1 MHGTRNVALGL
12 LAALAVAGPAHAG
25 IEAAGT
31 SAANFLSVGTSP
43 AVLGMGGAALGRNG
57 SFDLISWNPGALGY
71 VNETNLQLSHSAM
84 DDQSAQEWASLGGR
98 FGASQTRWALSALYQ
113 NDGSVEG
120 RDAGNIATESFSVG
134 SGAATL
140 QLAQSFGPHV
150 SFGVAGKY
158 VLDNLGPL
166 LRGGGF
172 TFDGGVSM
180 RYGAVGFGFAG
191 QNVGGTMRYG
201 ATTYS
206 FPTNYGGG
214 VSYSHAA
221 SGLTVACDVNVPG
234 TSYTNV
240 RTGVE
245 WRYRQRVA
253 LRAGYRAELSAP
265 ADEPLAGPT
274 FGTGLGGHGMWLD
287 YGFVLGGNQG
297 GQHRLAISLRPGDL
311 GWKSGDPFGQ
321 NAMPKD
327 FDSKKVVGP
336 PAPSTGDAK
345 PSKR

>member
-1 MHGTRNVALGL
+1 MVDAGL
-12 LAALAVAGPAHAG
+12 LVAVAGIHAT
-25 IEAAGT
+25 ICRE
-31 SAANFLSVGTSP
+31 SRWCHWS
-43 AVLGMGGAALGRNG
+43 
-57 SFDLISWNPGALGY
+57 I
-71 VNETNLQLSHSAM
+71 
-84 DDQSAQEWASLGGR
+84 QSAWPRSSPGR
-98 FGASQTRWALSALYQ
+98 GAFISFSREATFSFNEACWRVWES
-113 NDGSVEG
+113 DG
-120 RDAGNIATESFSVG
+120 SFSVG

-140 QLAQSFGPHV
+140 QMAQSFGPHV

-166 LRGGGF
+166 QHGGGF

-311 GWKSGDPFGQ
+311 GWKSVDPFGQ

-327 FDSKKVVGP
+327 FDAKKVVGP

>member
-1 MHGTRNVALGL
+1 MHKSRHAALGL
-12 LAALAVAGPAHAG
+12 MALVALASPAQAG
-25 IEAAGT
+25 IDAAGT
-31 SAANFLSVGTSP
+31 AAANFLTVGTSP
-43 AVLGMGGAALGRNG
+43 AVLGMGGAALGRSG
-57 SFDLISWNPGALGY
+57 SLDLVNWNPGALGY
-71 VNETNLQLSHSAM
+71 VNETNLQLSHATM

-98 FGASQTRWALSALYQ
+98 FGHSHTHWAMSALYQ

-120 RDAGNIATESFSVG
+120 RDASNLATESFSVG
-134 SGAATL
+134 SGAATF
-140 QLAQSFGPHV
+140 QLAQAFGQHV
-150 SFGVAGKY
+150 AFGVAGKY
-158 VLDNLGPL
+158 VLDNLGPAQ
-166 LRGGGF
+166 RGGGF
-172 TFDGGVSM
+172 TFDGGMSM

-191 QNVGGTMRYG
+191 QNVGGSMTYG
-201 ATTYS
+201 ASTYA
-206 FPTNYGGG
+206 FPSNYGGG

-221 SGLTVACDVNVPG
+221 SGVTVACDVNVPS

-240 RTGVE
+240 RTGAE
-245 WRYRQRVA
+245 WRYKQRVA
-253 LRAGYRAELSAP
+253 LRMGYRAELSAP

-287 YGFVLGGNQG
+287 YGFVLNGNQG

-321 NAMPKD
+321 NSMPRD
-327 FDSKKVVGP
+327 FDSKKVAGP